1 GRALI
6 SAGFQNFAQL
16 GMQRRQVG
24 RDRILWSRVAEER
37 ENGRFE
43 IGLPD
48 IAFRRNH
55 KFKRLALQLLQALQ
69 IALGRLAS
77 TSSPPTICAFIQD
90 DRAHEAVV
98 DHARLDPRRFG
109 PNYCFRPDLQYVLLD
124 LAGPSCCQT
133 EVVAGVPFLA
143 GQPGQGDGNTLVRLI
158 GKIVRDS
165 LLLRLIDPITAEIEE
180 HPIGILELPAE
191 LALDHIVFGQP
202 LNRCLRLVGGAGR
215 SPRQRG
221 LAGHQAAGAA
231 IPGRPLG
238 RGIPG
243 VARAGGLPLPLGP
256 SPPYFPPR
264 PLPATTCFAARSSG
278 FPIPNLALS
287 TGDRMIFCTVRLP
300 RVVCKRST
308 LLPTES
314 VAGESGL
321 AVVGGID
328 AGLLTAAFSVAVW
341 ASILMARHS
350 YSGRSVNKAM
360 RGRTSN
366 ARVVPSP
373 GTCRGS

>member
-1 GRALI
+1 
-6 SAGFQNFAQL
+6 
-16 GMQRRQVG
+16 
-24 RDRILWSRVAEER
+24 
-37 ENGRFE
+37 
-43 IGLPD
+43 D

-77 TSSPPTICAFIQD
+77 TSSTPTICAFIQD

-109 PNYCFRPDLQYVLLD
+109 PNHCFRPDLQYVLLD

-191 LALDHIVFGQP
+191 LALDQIVFGQP
-202 LNRCLRLVGGAGR
+202 LNRCFRLGGGAG
-215 SPRQRG
+215 G
-221 LAGHQAAGAA
+221 AAEGAGAHS
-231 IPGRPLG
+231 
-238 RGIPG
+238 
-243 VARAGGLPLPLGP
+243 RAGGGP
-256 SPPYFPPR
+256 ALSGAPPARAACPPPGPR
-264 PLPATTCFAARSSG
+264 PATTCFAARSSG

-308 LLPTES
+308 LLHTKRGPRES
-314 VAGESGL
+314 PRAF
-321 AVVGGID
+321 VGGIRS
-328 AGLLTAAFSVAVW
+328 APLTAALTGAAW
-341 ASILMARHS
+341 ASFPCAAL
-350 YSGRSVNKAM
+350 
-360 RGRTSN
+360 
-366 ARVVPSP
+366 
-373 GTCRGS
+373 